1 MTLTSEWPKSLVEAD
16 DPVDVVWDALWDIWW
31 PPSEGPSDHYDH
43 DREWAS
49 VELERTLVDIYWEF
63 YSEVLPW
70 RCVNEASIEIPD
82 DGAFLVMDA
91 MSVREASLFAAALE
105 SDGYDVKVSY
115 SYATVP
121 SETTPY
127 KKRVG
132 YADMDREYPSATV
145 RDLDPSLSGDE
156 RLVWS
161 RYPDALLE
169 NIQEGKTE
177 LSSVEDAYDDSLRV
191 FRSILDQLDTDR
203 IIVGADHG
211 YVREESGYSFA
222 ISEHEKNRLRDT
234 FGGQRF
240 VGVDQADADDL
251 VEDRLAVEADG
262 YYMPVGRYTWPV
274 RGKYSVYQHG
284 GLSLMECLT
293 PRLEVQR

>member
-1 MTLTSEWPKSLVEAD
+1 MVEAD
-16 DPVDVVWDALWDIWW
+16 DPVEAVWDVLWDIWW
-31 PPSEGPSDHYDH
+31 PPAENPSEHYSP

-49 VELERTLVDIYWEF
+49 IELERMLVDIYWEF
-63 YSEVLPW
+63 YNEELPW
-70 RCVNEASIEIPD
+70 RCVNEASIGVPE

-91 MSVREASLFAAALE
+91 MSVREASLFAVALE
-105 SDGYDVKVSY
+105 EKGCEVNVSY
-115 SYATVP
+115 SYSTVP

-127 KKRVG
+127 KERVG
-132 YADMDREYPSATV
+132 YSDLKKEYTSATV

-169 NIQEGKTE
+169 NIQEGQTE
-177 LSSVEDAYDDSLRV
+177 LSSVEEAYGDSLDV
-191 FRSILDQLDTDR
+191 FLSIFDQLDADR
-203 IIVGADHG
+203 VVVGADHG
-211 YVREESGYSFA
+211 YVREESGFAFA
-222 ISEHEKNRLRDT
+222 IGDKEKNRLRDT
-234 FGGQRF
+234 FNGQRF
-240 VGVDQADADDL
+240 VGVDEADADDL
-251 VEDRLAVEADG
+251 VEDRMAVESDG

-284 GLSLMECLT
+284 GMSLMECLT

>member
-1 MTLTSEWPKSLVEAD
+1 LTSDRLKELIESD
-16 DPVDVVWDALWDIWW
+16 DPIEAVWEALWDIWW
-31 PPSEGPSDHYDH
+31 PPADDPSEHYEH

-63 YSEVLPW
+63 YANELPW
-70 RCVNEASIEIPD
+70 RCVNDAAIEIPD
-82 DGAFLVMDA
+82 EGTFLVMDA

-105 SDGYDVKVSY
+105 QEGFEVDVSY
-115 SYATVP
+115 SYSTVP

-127 KKRVG
+127 KERVG
-132 YADMDREYPSATV
+132 YSNLDREYPSGTV

-177 LSSVEDAYDDSLRV
+177 LSSVEEAYENSLDV
-191 FRSILDQLDTDR
+191 FLSILDQLDADR
-203 IIVGADHG
+203 IVVGSDHG

-222 ISEHEKNRLRDT
+222 ISDSEKNRLRDT
-234 FGGQRF
+234 FDGHRF
-240 VGVDQADADDL
+240 AGVDEADGDDL
-251 VEDRLAVEADG
+251 VEDRMAVEADG

-274 RGKYSVYQHG
+274 RGKYSIYQHG
-284 GLSLMECLT
+284 GMSLMECLT
-293 PRLEVQR
+293 PRLEVRR